1 MAKQTFTAAQVLT
14 AAQMNALQSND
25 FNQTVTT
32 KTASYTPT
40 TAVDAGTRLIMN
52 AAGATT
58 ITINTSIY
66 SAGDTLTL
74 LNIGAGVCT
83 LTAGTCTISSAGPL
97 AIPQYGGGT
106 LFFSSASAA
115 VYFPSA
121 GPAASSGLTLI
132 TAATSSATS
141 SLTIANCFS
150 ASYRVYQVHLY
161 QISMGSSNQA
171 INLRYGTS
179 GTPDTSSN
187 YWLGLI
193 RIDSAGNLAS
203 GGSASAADKAQL
215 GGNYGNFQG
224 GTSINLTIS
233 NPFDAKTTWAL
244 GQGSG
249 NYAASADAMYNFN
262 INTQMNTT
270 TSYTDLVLFPTTST
284 ITVNYA
290 VYGLAAS

>member
-40 TAVDAGTRLIMN
+40 TAVDAGTRLVMN

-132 TAATSSATS
+132 AKTTCSGASSYNLTNVFSSAYDHYSVRFTDY
-141 SLTIANCFS
+141 LGDD
-150 ASYRVYQVHLY
+150 
-161 QISMGSSNQA
+161 IS
-171 INLRYGTS
+171 LRYGTS
-179 GTPDTSSN
+179 GTPDTALTYMN
-187 YWLGLI
+187 NGIY
-193 RIDSAGNLAS
+193 IDSTQVLQQGYGYND
-203 GGSASAADKAQL
+203 SASDLSIYTDANGASLFLEISSPFLTKRTTYHCNTAQ
-215 GGNYGNFQG
+215 NQG
-224 GTSINLTIS
+224 GTQLVS
-233 NPFDAKTTWAL
+233 NYFL
-244 GQGSG
+244 G
-249 NYAASADAMYNFN
+249 
-262 INTQMNTT
+262 IKNTA
-270 TSYTDLVLFPTTST
+270 TSYTDLVFFGSTTFSFVVS
-284 ITVNYA
+284 I
-290 VYGLAAS
+290 YGMANS